1 MSFLPRVFLENI
13 ALKEISKMDAVSV
26 AKTKHLKM
34 TARKLRLVVDTVRG
48 RNINEALHLLAVNP
62 KKAAKDVSKTLNSAI
77 ANVQNRED
85 ADTIDV
91 DNLFISEI
99 MVDEGS
105 TQKRWMPRAM
115 GRASQILKRTS
126 HLTVRL
132 GLKK

>member
-1 MSFLPRVFLENI
+1 
-13 ALKEISKMDAVSV
+13 MDAVSV